1 MLRKK
6 IIGVQPENSGDIG
19 MRKMFVFVLAAG
31 LLALTA
37 CGTASDETPAPEIVG
52 LQAPDFTLDNALGG
66 QTSLADYS
74 GEPVL
79 LYFHMAVG

>member
-1 MLRKK
+1 
-6 IIGVQPENSGDIG
+6 
-19 MRKMFVFVLAAG
+19 MRKIWLLLTVAA
-31 LLALTA
+31 LLTLTA
-37 CGTASDETPAPEIVG
+37 CGTASDETPAAEIVG
-52 LQAPDFTLDNALGG
+52 MQAPGFTLDNALGG

>member
-1 MLRKK
+1 
-6 IIGVQPENSGDIG
+6 
-19 MRKMFVFVLAAG
+19 MRKMFVFVLAAA
-31 LLALTA
+31 LLTLTA
-37 CGTASDETPAPEIVG
+37 CGTASDETPAAEIVG
-52 LQAPDFTLDNALGG
+52 TQAPGFTLDNALGG

>member
-6 IIGVQPENSGDIG
+6 INSGQPEFQEVD
-19 MRKMFVFVLAAG
+19 MRKLFVFVLAAA

-37 CGTASDETPAPEIVG
+37 CGTSADEAAPEIVG
-52 LQAPDFTLDNALGG
+52 SQAPGFTLDNALGG